1 MFFSKKPKDPVMIVG
16 LGNPGGQYQNTR
28 HNVGFRA
35 IDAIEPMVQN
45 AKSSKKMK
53 AEIVSGSID
62 GQNVLLVRPQTYM
75 NESGQAV
82 GAISRYYNIPSDRI
96 IVIFDDISLEP
107 GRLRI
112 RAKGS
117 AGGHNGVK
125 SVIEHLQGDGFVH
138 VKIGVGA
145 KPHPDYDLVR
155 WVLGN
160 LHDEAKTAVE
170 EVLKEMP
177 DLVKALL
184 TQDIPSVMNR
194 FNR

>member
-1 MFFSKKPKDPVMIVG
+1 MIVG

-35 IDAIEPMVQN
+35 IDAIEPLVQN

-53 AEIVSGSID
+53 AEIVSGNID

-82 GAISRYYNIPSDRI
+82 GAISRYYNIPAERI
-96 IVIFDDISLEP
+96 VVIFDDISLEP

-125 SVIEHLQGDGFVH
+125 SVIEHLQGDAFIH

-170 EVLKEMP
+170 EVLEEMP
-177 DLVKALL
+177 DLAKALL
-184 TQDIPSVMNR
+184 TQDVPSVMNR

>member
-35 IDAIEPMVQN
+35 IDAIEPLMQN

-53 AEIVSGSID
+53 AEIVSGSIE

>member
-82 GAISRYYNIPSDRI
+82 GAISRYYNIPRDRI

>member
-1 MFFSKKPKDPVMIVG
+1 MFLCKKPKDPVMIVG
-16 LGNPGGQYQNTR
+16 LGNPGLQYQNTR

-35 IDAIEPMVQN
+35 IDALEPMVQN
-45 AKSSKKMK
+45 AKKSKKMQ
-53 AEIVSGSID
+53 AEIISGHID

-75 NESGQAV
+75 NESGRAV
-82 GAISRYYNIPSDRI
+82 GAISRYYNIPSHRI

-125 SVIEHLQGDGFVH
+125 SVIEHLRSEEFVH

-145 KPHPDYDLVR
+145 KPHPDYDLVK

-160 LHDEAKTAVE
+160 LYDEAKTAVE
-170 EVLKEMP
+170 SVLSEMP

-184 TQDIPSVMNR
+184 TQDVPNVMNR

>member
-35 IDAIEPMVQN
+35 IDAIEPLVQN